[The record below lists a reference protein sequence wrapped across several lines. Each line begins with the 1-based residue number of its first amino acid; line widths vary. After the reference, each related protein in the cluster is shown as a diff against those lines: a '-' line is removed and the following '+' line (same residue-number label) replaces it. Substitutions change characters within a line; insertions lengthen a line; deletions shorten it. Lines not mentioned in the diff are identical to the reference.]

1 MDDDKIQMYNELK
14 ENILKN
20 IGKLDARQ
28 IKDKFISC
36 IESKRTMEKIETVND
51 LYNILEERDFIN
63 EGNLE
68 ALQKLLEYLC
78 NNNITDK
85 VDIEKAHISFY
96 KKQYPEYPTIE
107 KCLKCNK
114 DNIFEGNKNSNET
127 IPIPSA
133 PPLDHISNLKEI
145 SEIKQEVSIIEKVIS
160 EISKEIGE
168 DWRHFAVLLKLKE
181 CDITD
186 IKKKYKNNNE
196 SAALEALNK
205 WKFYNKK
212 KTEKEL
218 IKKLVEALECTDL
231 YYQCDLAKNIKE
243 EYLCLFLS

>member
-1 MDDDKIQMYNELK
+1 MDDDKIQSYNELK

-36 IESKRTMEKIETVND
+36 IESERTIEKIETVND

-85 VDIEKAHISFY
+85 IDDEKSHILYY
-96 KKQYPEYPTIE
+96 KKQYPTNE
-107 KCLKCNK
+107 KCLKCK
-114 DNIFEGNKNSNET
+114 KGNIFEDKKILNET
-127 IPIPSA
+127 IPIPTA
-133 PPLDHISNLKEI
+133 PPLDCISNLKEI
-145 SEIKQEVSIIEKVIS
+145 SEIKQEISIIEKVIS
-160 EISKEIGE
+160 EISKKIGE
-168 DWRHFAVLLKLKE
+168 DWRHFAVLLKIKE

-186 IKKKYKNNNE
+186 IKKKYENNNE

-205 WKFYNKK
+205 WKFHNKK

-218 IKKLVEALECTDL
+218 IKKLVEALQCKDL
-231 YYQCDLAKNIKE
+231 YYQCDLAEDIKE
-243 EYLCLFLS
+243 YLISL